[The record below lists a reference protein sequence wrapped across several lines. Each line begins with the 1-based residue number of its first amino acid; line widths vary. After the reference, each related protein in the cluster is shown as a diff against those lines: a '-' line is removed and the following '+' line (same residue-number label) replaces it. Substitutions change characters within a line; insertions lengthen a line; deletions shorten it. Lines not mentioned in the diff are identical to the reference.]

1 MSNPAAEPASSPSS
15 TPQPDSTPA
24 AAPASVAAPI
34 GHKDSS
40 HGLMRSAGV
49 VAFMTILSRFLG
61 LWRFRI
67 LARLFGATYVADAFN
82 FAFIAPNLT
91 RRLFG
96 EGALTSAFV
105 PVFSEQVA
113 RSDHEGANR
122 TGSILITKVTYWL
135 SLGCLVVIA
144 IAAGVR
150 FLLPKVAPGL
160 ATPENLLLLDL
171 FQWMLPYLIFINVA
185 CVLMAILNSLGHFW
199 MPNFAPVLLN
209 VMIIGACYFVVP
221 HFGHVDEQRI
231 WAVAFAVLIGGVLQ
245 LLIQFPPALSLGF
258 RFRPMV
264 DVNDP
269 GYREV
274 IANFKPVILLVGV
287 FQANVLMDNII
298 AKTFIAGSGPV
309 TYLNMGTSVYQ
320 MVWSIVALA
329 LATVSLPTLAKFWA
343 LSKKEDFYKTLLW
356 GLRMAIFFTLP
367 CTVGIMLLSDDIVRL
382 LYGAGK
388 FLENDAEPVRRTAG
402 VALYS
407 SLGLVF
413 FSVNALLARALYA
426 MKDMK
431 TPTTTS
437 AWSVLINIFF
447 NMFFVVG
454 GNVVASA
461 LHPLTQHPEE
471 HHWVMNLLI
480 GGLFALANIR
490 EGGIALASTI
500 SNGWQTWMLAKAVRA
515 RLDSNPATSTEKT
528 YSTERFLKEAVG
540 SALLSAV
547 LGVGVY
553 AWFSHQKDWEGFYGF
568 FAAIL
573 VSIVPFWL
581 TCRNYFSEMMKPELA
596 RQTEQSPQDVF
607 GVPDNRWT
615 EDQKFQY
622 CIYSS
627 IFASAI
633 MGFVVWAMRDSL
645 PPEGRTFG
653 LVLQRAIVPVATG
666 VGVYFM
672 AASGLLSR
680 EYQEFKAVLFK
691 RLRKS

>member
-1 MSNPAAEPASSPSS
+1 MSTPSADSARSPSPAP
-15 TPQPDSTPA
+15 TPDSAAPA
-24 AAPASVAAPI
+24 AAGTASPPI
-34 GHKDSS
+34 SHADSS

-67 LARLFGATYVADAFN
+67 LARMFGATYVADAFN

-113 RSDHEGANR
+113 KGEHEAANR
-122 TGSILITKVTYWL
+122 TGSVLITKVTYWL
-135 SLGCLVVIA
+135 SLGCVVVIA
-144 IAAGVR
+144 LAAGMR
-150 FLLPKVAPGL
+150 FLLPRVAPSL
-160 ATPENLLLLDL
+160 ATPENMLLLEL

-221 HFGHVDEQRI
+221 HFGQQDYEKI
-231 WAVAFAVLIGGVLQ
+231 WAVAFAVLIGGALQ

-258 RFRPMV
+258 RFRPRV
-264 DVNDP
+264 DANDP

-274 IANFKPVILLVGV
+274 LSNFKPVILLVAV

-382 LYGAGK
+382 LYGTGK

-447 NMFFVVG
+447 NLFFVVG
-454 GNVVASA
+454 GNLVARA
-461 LHPLTQHPEE
+461 LFPATQHPEE
-471 HHWVMNLLI
+471 HHWMVNLVI
-480 GGLFALANIR
+480 GALFALANIR

-515 RLDSNPATSTEKT
+515 RLGDEPQTSTAKT
-528 YSTERFLKEAVG
+528 YSTPRFLKEAFG
-540 SALLSAV
+540 SGLLSIV

-553 AWFSHQKDWEGFYGF
+553 AWFSHQKEWEGFYGF

-581 TCRNYFSEMMKPELA
+581 TCRHYFSEMMKPELA
-596 RQTEQSPQDVF
+596 KQTEQSAQDVF

-627 IFASAI
+627 LFATAI

-666 VGVYFM
+666 VVVYFL

-680 EYQEFKAVLFK
+680 EYLEFKAVLFK
-691 RLRKS
+691 RLARK